1 MGIERY
7 KVAVD
12 EGHTEAVVSAQVRV
26 EAAER
31 GGILWRNNVGAA
43 IDASGRHIRYGICND
58 SKRINARF
66 KSSDLIG
73 ILPVK
78 ITMGHV
84 GAVIGQFIAREC
96 KKADWIYKGTDREK
110 AQLRFIELVTSMG
123 GNAAFTRGKGSI

>member
-12 EGHTEAVVSAQVRV
+12 EGRSEAVVSAQVRV

-43 IDASGRHIRYGICND
+43 LDRNGRTVRYGICND
-58 SKRINARF
+58 SRRVNARF

-78 ITMGHV
+78 ITVKHV
-84 GAVIGQFIAREC
+84 GSVIGQFFAREC

-123 GNAAFTRGKGSI
+123 GNAAFTRGRGSI